1 MIFLLYS
8 IILAF
13 IIPFI
18 SFIFP
23 YIYEMI
29 IDTETFPTDIALNIF
44 LPLIIS
50 ILFYAFHLQ
59 NTTAACDTRNK
70 TKAGMNSLYTFLLLI
85 IWVMCLDY
93 YPGILSPFQNLISE
107 NIFVLYL
114 SKYIMIYALVYL
126 LLTYTSFESIK
137 ETCKINI
144 KQIKEVYQRLE
155 NALN

>member
-8 IILAF
+8 IIFAF

-23 YIYEMI
+23 YIYELI
-29 IDTETFPTDIALNIF
+29 IDKDSFPVDIALNIF

-50 ILFYAFHLQ
+50 IIFYLYHIQ
-59 NTTAACDTRNK
+59 NTTVSCDTSNK
-70 TKAGMNSLYTFLLLI
+70 YKAGMNSLYTFIVMLVWI
-85 IWVMCLDY
+85 MCLDY
-93 YPGILSPFQNLISE
+93 YSSILTPFQNLIAD
-107 NIFVLYL
+107 NILVLYV
-114 SKYIMIYALVYL
+114 SKYIMIYAVVYL

-155 NALN
+155 KDLK